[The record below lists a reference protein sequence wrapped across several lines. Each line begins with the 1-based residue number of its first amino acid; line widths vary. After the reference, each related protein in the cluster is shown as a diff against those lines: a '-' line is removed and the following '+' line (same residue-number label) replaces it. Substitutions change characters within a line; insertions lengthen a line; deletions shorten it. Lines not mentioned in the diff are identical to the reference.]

1 MLASAIHLV
10 VVASCGES
18 MVILRVHD
26 CAFLFAFSSYGVSVV
41 WMCGN
46 KWLPLRNKNI
56 FLNIL
61 CNNIFKTYSYIVNF
75 KW

>member
-41 WMCGN
+41 WMYKN
-46 KWLPLRNKNI
+46 KWLIPHHGPSVI
-56 FLNIL
+56 FMECIAN
-61 CNNIFKTYSYIVNF
+61 
-75 KW
+75 